1 LNIFND
7 TQWLAS
13 LKLGNMLQEIMYDY
27 NDNIKET
34 NSFVSQRKTKMFS
47 FKVLHE

>member
-1 LNIFND
+1 MAGEFKVRKHVARD
-7 TQWLAS
+7 H
-13 LKLGNMLQEIMYDY
+13 IMYDY